1 MFRYFVLRL
10 LGLVPTM
17 LLVTVCVFF
26 FVHLLP
32 GDPAQLA
39 AGPEADEET
48 VQMVRE
54 RLGLDRPLP
63 EQFVLFV
70 KKTVTGDFG
79 ISIRSQRP
87 VIDEVA
93 DRFGPTLLLTVAAM
107 AWAVVFGL
115 LIGIVS
121 AVKRGRWPD
130 RLGMAFAV
138 SGISM
143 PPFALGI
150 LLMEVFSVWLGW
162 FPTVGAESWRHYVLP
177 SITLGAGVAAVMARF
192 TRSALIEVLS
202 EDYVRTARA
211 KGLPARQVLSR
222 HALRNALIP
231 VVTMMGLQFGAVNI
245 MPMVMVAD
253 SVDYYEYKTGKRT
266 EGVAFAVLSFSIKV
280 TLALGSAVCLAVVFS
295 DAVGYTATTEEF
307 SFETSRG
314 VYFAYTVIPGITSL
328 LAAIPILFYDLTG
341 KKKADIAEALR
352 IRRSAAA
359 ETAEAAVADIVADT
373 EVNNEVDTGAAP
385 DTVRSD
391 SDTDEQ

>member
-1 MFRYFVLRL
+1 MFRYFVMRL

-17 LLVTVCVFF
+17 FLVTVCVFF

-48 VQMVRE
+48 VRMVRE

-107 AWAVVFGL
+107 AWAVAFGL

-231 VVTMMGLQFGAVNI
+231 VVTMMGLQFGFLLGGSIVVEKVFNWPGMGRLLVDAVE
-245 MPMVMVAD
+245 MRDYPVMQ
-253 SVDYYEYKTGKRT
+253 TC
-266 EGVAFAVLSFSIKV
+266 VLLFSMEFLLIN
-280 TLALGSAVCLAVVFS
+280 LAV
-295 DAVGYTATTEEF
+295 D
-307 SFETSRG
+307 
-314 VYFAYTVIPGITSL
+314 L
-328 LAAIPILFYDLTG
+328 LYGWLNPS
-341 KKKADIAEALR
+341 
-352 IRRSAAA
+352 IRYG
-359 ETAEAAVADIVADT
+359 
-373 EVNNEVDTGAAP
+373 NK
-385 DTVRSD
+385 
-391 SDTDEQ
+391 

>member
-1 MFRYFVLRL
+1 MFRYFVMRL

-17 LLVTVCVFF
+17 FLVTVCVFF

-48 VQMVRE
+48 VRMVRE

-107 AWAVVFGL
+107 VWAVAFGL
-115 LIGIVS
+115 LIGVVS

-130 RLGMAFAV
+130 QLGMAFAV

-231 VVTMMGLQFGAVNI
+231 VVTMMGLQFGFLLGGSIVVEKVFNWPGMGRLLVDAVE
-245 MPMVMVAD
+245 MRDYPVMQ
-253 SVDYYEYKTGKRT
+253 SC
-266 EGVAFAVLSFSIKV
+266 VLLFSMEFLLIN
-280 TLALGSAVCLAVVFS
+280 LAV
-295 DAVGYTATTEEF
+295 D
-307 SFETSRG
+307 
-314 VYFAYTVIPGITSL
+314 L
-328 LAAIPILFYDLTG
+328 LYGWLNPS
-341 KKKADIAEALR
+341 
-352 IRRSAAA
+352 IRYG
-359 ETAEAAVADIVADT
+359 
-373 EVNNEVDTGAAP
+373 NK
-385 DTVRSD
+385 
-391 SDTDEQ
+391 

>member
-1 MFRYFVLRL
+1 MFRYFVMRL
-10 LGLVPTM
+10 LGLVPT
-17 LLVTVCVFF
+17 LFLVTVCVFF

-79 ISIRSQRP
+79 VSIRSQRP

-107 AWAVVFGL
+107 GWAVVFGL

-231 VVTMMGLQFGAVNI
+231 VVTMMGLQFGFLLGGSIVVEKVFNWPGMGRLLVDAVE
-245 MPMVMVAD
+245 MRDYPVMQ
-253 SVDYYEYKTGKRT
+253 TC
-266 EGVAFAVLSFSIKV
+266 VLLFSMEFLLIN
-280 TLALGSAVCLAVVFS
+280 LAV
-295 DAVGYTATTEEF
+295 D
-307 SFETSRG
+307 
-314 VYFAYTVIPGITSL
+314 L
-328 LAAIPILFYDLTG
+328 LYGWLNPS
-341 KKKADIAEALR
+341 
-352 IRRSAAA
+352 IRYG
-359 ETAEAAVADIVADT
+359 
-373 EVNNEVDTGAAP
+373 NK
-385 DTVRSD
+385 
-391 SDTDEQ
+391 

>member
-1 MFRYFVLRL
+1 MFRYFVMRL

-17 LLVTVCVFF
+17 FLVTVCVFF

-39 AGPEADEET
+39 AGPDADEET

-107 AWAVVFGL
+107 VWAVAFGL
-115 LIGIVS
+115 LIGVVS
-121 AVKRGRWPD
+121 AVKRGRCPD

-231 VVTMMGLQFGAVNI
+231 VVTMMGLQFGFLLGGSIVVEKVFNWPGMGRLLVDAVE
-245 MPMVMVAD
+245 MRDYPVMQ
-253 SVDYYEYKTGKRT
+253 TC
-266 EGVAFAVLSFSIKV
+266 VLLFSMEFLLIN
-280 TLALGSAVCLAVVFS
+280 LAV
-295 DAVGYTATTEEF
+295 D
-307 SFETSRG
+307 
-314 VYFAYTVIPGITSL
+314 L
-328 LAAIPILFYDLTG
+328 LYGWLNPS
-341 KKKADIAEALR
+341 
-352 IRRSAAA
+352 IRYG
-359 ETAEAAVADIVADT
+359 
-373 EVNNEVDTGAAP
+373 NK
-385 DTVRSD
+385 
-391 SDTDEQ
+391 